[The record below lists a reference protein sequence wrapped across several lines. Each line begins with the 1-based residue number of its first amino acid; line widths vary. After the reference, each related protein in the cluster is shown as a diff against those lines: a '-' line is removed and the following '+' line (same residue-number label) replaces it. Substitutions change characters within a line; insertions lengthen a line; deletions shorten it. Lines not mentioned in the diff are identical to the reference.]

1 MNIVFMGTPDFS
13 VPTLQTLQ
21 ESVHTVQAVFTQ
33 PDKPR
38 GRGNKL
44 KPTPVKEKALE
55 YGLPVYQ
62 PLSLRKGEDAEQAMA
77 ILQELNP
84 DLIIVIAYGQ
94 ILPKEILE
102 LPRYGCINLHASLL
116 PRWRGAA
123 PIQRAILAGDNM
135 TGVTAMQMAEGLDT
149 GDMLHSIRTPI
160 TEDETADMLHD
171 RLKWIAAQVTRE
183 TLELLETGRL
193 SPVPQNDA
201 EACTAAKITKEMSR
215 LDFSRTAK
223 EIDRTIRG
231 ITGFAMLRGKRVKL
245 HQSMC
250 TAMNSVELPGT
261 IVDARTLSFVCGDGC
276 CVQPLMIQAEGAKAM
291 KTADFLR
298 GFSVSEGD
306 KFEMAE

>member
-1 MNIVFMGTPDFS
+1 MKIVFMGTPDFS

-21 ESVHTVQAVFTQ
+21 ESVHEVQAVFTQ
-33 PDKPR
+33 PDKPK
-38 GRGNKL
+38 GRGKKV
-44 KPTPVKEKALE
+44 KPTPVKEQALE

-62 PLSLRKGEDAEQAMA
+62 PVSLRSGEDAEQALA
-77 ILQELNP
+77 TLRELNP

-94 ILPKEILE
+94 ILPKEVLE

-123 PIQRAILAGDNM
+123 PIQRAILAGDTM

-183 TLELLETGRL
+183 TLLLLETGRL
-193 SPVPQNDA
+193 TPVPQNDA
-201 EACTAAKITKEMSR
+201 ESCTAAKITKEMSR
-215 LDFSRTAK
+215 LDFTRTAK

-231 ITGFAMLRGKRVKL
+231 ITGFALLHGKRVKL
-245 HQSMC
+245 HQSKC
-250 TAMNSVELPGT
+250 LALNSVEPAGT
-261 IVDARTLSFVCGDGC
+261 VVDVRTLSFVCGDGG
-276 CVQPLMIQAEGAKAM
+276 CVQPLVIQAEGGKAM

-298 GFSVSEGD
+298 GFSVAEGD
-306 KFEMAE
+306 KFEAAE